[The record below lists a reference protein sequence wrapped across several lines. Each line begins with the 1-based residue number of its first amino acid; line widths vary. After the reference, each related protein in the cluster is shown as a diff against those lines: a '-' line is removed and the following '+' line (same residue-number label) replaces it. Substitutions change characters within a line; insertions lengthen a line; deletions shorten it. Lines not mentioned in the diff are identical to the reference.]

1 MADRR
6 VDFLLIGG
14 GVAAASCARTL
25 RESGAEGSILVVGRE
40 QDPPYERPPL
50 SKGYLAGES
59 SREDALFLPADWWEE
74 NDVELLTRVSAM
86 KLDTAARV
94 VKLSSKEEV
103 SYGAALIATGANV
116 RRLRV
121 DGSDLDGI
129 HYLRAFGNA
138 DALREDALEA
148 GRVVL
153 IGGSYIGCELAAT
166 LSGLGVSCSILMQ
179 EEVTL
184 ERVLGR
190 EVGGWVQGQLESR
203 GVEVFGGDSLERFE
217 GPADG
222 RVERVVSAGGRSIE
236 CGCVAIGAG
245 VTPDVML
252 ARAAGLTLG
261 ERGGVACSGSLETSA
276 PGVYAAG
283 DVAEWESALHGGPA
297 LVEHFEVAV
306 AHGRVAGL
314 NMLRGA
320 LAGGAGGGAGIAP
333 APAPAPVEFDE
344 VPYFWSDL
352 ADWGSLEYVGVGVGD
367 AVLRGSLDGGDFTAF
382 YLDAG
387 RVVGACT
394 SGRSADL
401 DHARRLIR
409 TRATPSADALGDDAT
424 DLASL

>member
-25 RESGAEGSILVVGRE
+25 REEGARGSILVVGRE

-50 SKGYLAGES
+50 SKGYLAGKS
-59 SREDALFLPADWWEE
+59 SREDALFLPPGWWES

-86 KLDTAARV
+86 KLDTESRV
-94 VKLSSKEEV
+94 AKLSNKQEV
-103 SYGAALIATGANV
+103 EFDQALIATGANV

-138 DALREDALEA
+138 DAIREDATGA

-166 LSGLGVSCSILMQ
+166 LTSLGIACSILMQ

-184 ERVLGR
+184 ERVLGA
-190 EVGGWVQGQLESR
+190 EVGGWVQRQLEER
-203 GVEVFGGDSLERFE
+203 GVEVHGSDELERFE
-217 GPADG
+217 GEG
-222 RVERVVSAGGRSIE
+222 ERVTKVVSKNGVEIE

-245 VTPDVML
+245 VAPDVML
-252 ARAAGLTLG
+252 ARSAGLELG
-261 ERGGVACSGSLETSA
+261 ERGGVACSARLETSVS
-276 PGVYAAG
+276 GIYAAG
-283 DVAEWESALHGGPA
+283 DVAEHESALHDGTA
-297 LVEHFEVAV
+297 LVEHWEVAV
-306 AHGRVAGL
+306 AHGRTAAL
-314 NMLRGA
+314 NMLGR
-320 LAGGAGGGAGIAP
+320 
-333 APAPAPVEFDE
+333 EQNHDE

-352 ADWGSLEYVGVGVGD
+352 ADWATLEYVGVGPGE
-367 AVLRGSLDGGDFTAF
+367 AVVRGSLESGSFSAF
-382 YLDAG
+382 YLDG
-387 RVVGACT
+387 ERVVGALAV
-394 SGRSADL
+394 GRPEDL

-409 TRATPSADALGDDAT
+409 ERATPGRQALVDEGL
-424 DLASL
+424 DLAAL